1 MLHTYGM
8 LILYNKVDTNSVA
21 QLVSYLIS
29 IIPITHKMSK
39 NRHFCNDLQTFT
51 PILRRE
57 STKLTIKYH
66 LVVSKQL
73 QGASILLFF
82 CIKVIQRCYDS
93 LKTYIV

>member
-1 MLHTYGM
+1 M
-8 LILYNKVDTNSVA
+8 LIMYNKVDTNSVA

-57 STKLTIKYH
+57 PTKLTIKYH
-66 LVVSKQL
+66 LVVSNHVTR
-73 QGASILLFF
+73 G
-82 CIKVIQRCYDS
+82 VNN
-93 LKTYIV
+93 IVFLY

>member
-1 MLHTYGM
+1 M
-8 LILYNKVDTNSVA
+8 LILYNNIDTNSVA

-66 LVVSKQL
+66 LVVSKHVTRGVNIIVFFVL
-73 QGASILLFF
+73 RLFKDVM
-82 CIKVIQRCYDS
+82 IA
-93 LKTYIV
+93 

>member
-1 MLHTYGM
+1 M
-8 LILYNKVDTNSVA
+8 YNKVDTNSVA

-66 LVVSKQL
+66 LVVSKHVTRGVDIIVFFVL
-73 QGASILLFF
+73 RLFKHVM
-82 CIKVIQRCYDS
+82 IA
-93 LKTYIV
+93 

>member
-1 MLHTYGM
+1 MLHIYGM

-66 LVVSKQL
+66 LVVSKHVTRGVNIIFFVL
-73 QGASILLFF
+73 RLFKHVTM
-82 CIKVIQRCYDS
+82 I
-93 LKTYIV
+93 